1 MSIYDEPEMIMEEIS
16 IELQCFILDMVL
28 AGLKNLN
35 SEHQLFRQFQK
46 GKKSEDK
53 DCDRR
58 L

>member
-35 SEHQLFRQFQK
+35 TEQRFFRQSQK
-46 GKKSEDK
+46 KKKFEDG